1 VPSVPLSVRVVEKD
15 MLPDTLRQYRDRG
28 YRCVA
33 DDDGD
38 WECVKPINELLADRH
53 LIVVKP

>member
-1 VPSVPLSVRVVEKD
+1 MPLSVRVVEKD
-15 MLPDTLRQYRDRG
+15 VLSETLRQFRDRG

-38 WECVKPINELLADRH
+38 WECVKPINELLVDIH
-53 LIVVKP
+53 LIIVKPRA

>member
-1 VPSVPLSVRVVEKD
+1 MPLSIHVVEKD
-15 MLPDTLRQYRDRG
+15 TLHSTLRQYRERG

-53 LIVVKP
+53 LIIVKPRV